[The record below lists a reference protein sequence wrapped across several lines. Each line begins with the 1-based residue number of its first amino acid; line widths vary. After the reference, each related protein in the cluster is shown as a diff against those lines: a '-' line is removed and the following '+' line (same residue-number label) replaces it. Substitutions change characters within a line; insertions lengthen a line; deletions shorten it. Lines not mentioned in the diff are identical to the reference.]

1 MDSRGNKGKRQSAK
15 IPKRKK
21 GPENSRIEVRSGRTF
36 EKPKDTQKSTASIN
50 LKSDAQKITKK
61 SIYEPIREQ
70 FKILLEYLNILDK
83 KRSSD
88 AITEIGQLLDFM
100 DIMRRKCEVY
110 LNFQLMKAGS

>member
-1 MDSRGNKGKRQSAK
+1 MDTRGNQGKRQSAK

-21 GPENSRIEVRSGRTF
+21 GPENPRIEAGSSRTF
-36 EKPKDTQKSTASIN
+36 EKPKDTQKSCVSRN
-50 LKSDAQKITKK
+50 LEKDAQKVAKK

-70 FKILLEYLNILDK
+70 FKILLEYLNILDT

-88 AITEIGQLLDFM
+88 AVTEIGQLLDFM